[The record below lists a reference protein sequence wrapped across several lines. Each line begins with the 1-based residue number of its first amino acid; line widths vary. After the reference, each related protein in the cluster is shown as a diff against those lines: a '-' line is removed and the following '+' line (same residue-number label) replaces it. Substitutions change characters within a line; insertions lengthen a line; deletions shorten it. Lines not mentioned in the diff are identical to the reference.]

1 MTHYERIEIAIKYL
15 IAHYQEQPSLEVL
28 ARVSG
33 VSEFYF
39 QRMFTEWAGVS
50 PKQFLGYLTVEALKN
65 EILRSQNMIEATECV
80 GLSSQSRGYD
90 LMVKI
95 EAVTP
100 GEYKSFG
107 KGLRMEY
114 GFAESPFG
122 LCFVAATSRGV
133 CNFQF
138 VDGDAEELL
147 LAYREE
153 WAAASHVQNDA
164 MAENI
169 IRHVFTDRGS
179 SLTGRLS
186 LFTDRTSSFT
196 DRTSL
201 FTDRTSSFTD
211 QNQPLNLHLK
221 GTPFQ
226 IKVWEALLS
235 IPSGS
240 VVTYSELA
248 QLVHHDKAVR
258 AVASAVARN
267 PVGLIIPCHRV
278 IRKEGVIGQYHWKSE
293 RKASIIGW
301 EKAKREVELTK

>member
-1 MTHYERIEIAIKYL
+1 MTHYERIEAAIKYL
-15 IAHYQEQPSLEVL
+15 MAHYQEQPSLEVL

-33 VSEFYF
+33 VSEFHF
-39 QRMFTEWAGVS
+39 HRMFTEWAGVS
-50 PKQFLGYLTVEALKN
+50 PKQFLRYLTVEALKN
-65 EILRSQNMIEATECV
+65 EILRSQNLIEATERV

-90 LMVKI
+90 LMVQI

-100 GEYKSFG
+100 GEYKTFG
-107 KGLRMEY
+107 KGLHMEY

-122 LCFVAATSRGV
+122 GCFVAATPRGV
-133 CNFQF
+133 CHFQF

-147 LAYREE
+147 QAYREE
-153 WAAASHVQNDA
+153 WTAASHVQNDA
-164 MAENI
+164 MAENTL
-169 IRHVFTDRGS
+169 RYVFADRS
-179 SLTGRLS
+179 
-186 LFTDRTSSFT
+186 
-196 DRTSL
+196 
-201 FTDRTSSFTD
+201 
-211 QNQPLNLHLK
+211 QPLNLHLK

-226 IKVWEALLS
+226 LKVWEALLS
-235 IPSGS
+235 IPSGN

-248 QLVHHDKAVR
+248 QLVKREKAVR

-301 EKAKREVELTK
+301 EKAKQDAGLTTEIK

>member
-65 EILRSQNMIEATECV
+65 EILRSQNMIEAT
-80 GLSSQSRGYD
+80 D

-164 MAENI
+164 MAENV
-169 IRHVFTDRGS
+169 IRNVFTDRTPS
-179 SLTGRLS
+179 H
-186 LFTDRTSSFT
+186 
-196 DRTSL
+196 
-201 FTDRTSSFTD
+201 TD

-235 IPSGS
+235 IPSGN

-248 QLVHHDKAVR
+248 QLVQHDKAVR

-301 EKAKREVELTK
+301 EKAKREVGLMKESVI

>member
-1 MTHYERIEIAIKYL
+1 MTPINECMTPYERIEQAIKYL
-15 IAHYQEQPSLEVL
+15 IAHCQEQPSLGVL
-28 ARVSG
+28 AQVSG
-33 VSEFYF
+33 VSEFHF

-50 PKQFLGYLTVEALKN
+50 PKQFLGYLTVEALKG
-65 EILRSQNMIEATECV
+65 EILRSQNLIEATERV

-100 GEYKSFG
+100 GEYKTLG
-107 KGLRMEY
+107 KGLNMEY

-122 LCFVAATSRGV
+122 LCFVAATPRGV
-133 CNFQF
+133 CHFQF
-138 VDGDAEELL
+138 VDGDAEALL
-147 LAYREE
+147 EAYREE
-153 WAAASHVQNDA
+153 WMAANHVQNDA
-164 MAENI
+164 MAENVL
-169 IRHVFTDRGS
+169 RNVFTDRA
-179 SLTGRLS
+179 R
-186 LFTDRTSSFT
+186 
-196 DRTSL
+196 
-201 FTDRTSSFTD
+201 
-211 QNQPLNLHLK
+211 PLNLHLK

-235 IPSGS
+235 IPSGN

-248 QLVHHDKAVR
+248 QLVKHEKAVR

-301 EKAKREVELTK
+301 EKAKRDVGLMSEIE